1 MILLLRIV
9 FIAVN
14 ALFSLVYFLGFSM
27 LAGIIAC
34 VVSVAVS
41 LVLIIIIEYMS
52 HSFPTRTL
60 VAAILGLMTGL
71 TLGHLIVLGITR
83 LPVAMVAV
91 NMPLISALVYYL
103 TGFGMMMFTIIK
115 GEEIAIIDKIVPK
128 HDEDENDKSAS
139 YKILDTSVIID
150 GRIADICDTGFIE
163 GILVIPNFVLN
174 ELQMIAD
181 SADSIKRNR
190 GRRGL
195 DILNKM
201 QKDQSIMVK
210 ISDMDFADINEV
222 DAKLVKLA
230 KIMKRQGHHQRFQ
243 PEQGRRVPR
252 GAGPQHQP
260 ALQRAEARGPARRG
274 DAGRPHQG
282 GEGPEPGDRLPG
294 RRHHGGGG
302 KRPAAAQ
309 RGGRR
314 DRHLGAADDGGTDD
328 IYPAQGRLRER
339 HSRFSAAPGGKETRP
354 GFTRRSWRNWAGWS

>member
-71 TLGHLIVLGITR
+71 TLGHLVVLGITR

-128 HDEDENDKSAS
+128 HDEDEERQVCVLQDPGHQRHHRRAHRGH
-139 YKILDTSVIID
+139 LRHRVHRGHPRDP
-150 GRIADICDTGFIE
+150 A
-163 GILVIPNFVLN
+163 FVLK
-174 ELQMIAD
+174 ELQLIAD
-181 SADSIKRNR
+181 SADPLKRNR

-195 DILNKM
+195 DILTRSRRCPSSRSRSRTWTSPTSTKWTRSWWSWR
-201 QKDQSIMVK
+201 KTR
-210 ISDMDFADINEV
+210 
-222 DAKLVKLA
+222 
-230 KIMKRQGHHQRFQ
+230 RQGRHQRLQ
-243 PEQGRRVPR
+243 PEQGGRAPR
-252 GAGPQHQP
+252 G
-260 ALQRAEARGPARRG
+260 
-274 DAGRPHQG
+274 
-282 GEGPEPGDRLPG
+282 
-294 RRHHGGGG
+294 
-302 KRPAAAQ
+302 
-309 RGGRR
+309 
-314 DRHLGAADDGGTDD
+314 
-328 IYPAQGRLRER
+328 
-339 HSRFSAAPGGKETRP
+339 
-354 GFTRRSWRNWAGWS
+354 